1 MENKN
6 TISCIFDIGQVFLS
20 YLCYHITNMIRISW
34 EIQFLVLPLP
44 YHLYINIY
52 MSTINPFARPL
63 YVMLKPAG
71 SLCNL
76 RCKYCYYLEKNNLY
90 QEQKSH
96 VISDQMLEK
105 FIKEYIESQTTPDV
119 LFCWHGGETLMRP
132 ISFYRKALELQ
143 RTYARGRRIDN
154 SIQTNAT
161 LLTDE
166 WCEFFRENNFLVGV
180 SIDGPQEFHDEYRR
194 TATGKPTFHKVMQGI
209 RLLNKHGVEWNALA
223 VVNDFNADYPL
234 DFYHFFKEIGCHYIQ
249 FTPIVERKVNRNDG
263 LSLAPGMEE
272 GGELID
278 FSVTPEQWGNFLC
291 TIFDEWVRNDVGQ
304 YYIQIFDATLAN
316 WVGVQPGLCTLAK
329 ECGHAG
335 VMEFNGDVYSCDHF
349 VYPEHLLGNIQNKTI
364 TEMMYGEK
372 QKAFSRLKHDCL
384 PQQCRECQ
392 WQFACHGECP
402 KNRFVRDKYG
412 NPGLNYLCKGY
423 RQFFEHVKPYMDF
436 MKGELAAQRPPAN
449 VMNFVINAE

>member
-1 MENKN
+1 
-6 TISCIFDIGQVFLS
+6 
-20 YLCYHITNMIRISW
+20 
-34 EIQFLVLPLP
+34 
-44 YHLYINIY
+44 

-76 RCKYCYYLEKNNLY
+76 RCKYCYYLEKNALY
-90 QEQKSH
+90 TEQKNH
-96 VISDQMLEK
+96 VISDEMLDK
-105 FIKEYIESQTTPDV
+105 FIREYIEAQTSPDV

-132 ISFYRKALELQ
+132 ISFYRRAIELQ
-143 RTYARGRRIDN
+143 RKYARGRRIDN
-154 SIQTNAT
+154 TIQTNAT
-161 LLTDE
+161 MLTDE

-209 RLLNKHGVEWNALA
+209 RLLNKHNVEWNALA

-234 DFYHFFKEIGCHYIQ
+234 EFYNFFKEIGCHYIQ
-249 FTPIVERKVNRNDG
+249 FTPIVERRIERNDG

-272 GGELID
+272 GGELVD
-278 FSVTPEQWGNFLC
+278 FSVTPEQWSKFLC
-291 TIFDEWVRNDVGQ
+291 TIFDEWVRHDVGT
-304 YYIQIFDATLAN
+304 YFIQIFDATLAN
-316 WVGVQPGLCTLAK
+316 WAGVQPGLCSLAK

-349 VYPEHLLGNIQNKTI
+349 VYPEHLLGNINEKTI

-372 QKAFSRLKHDCL
+372 QREFAKLKHELL

-392 WQFACHGECP
+392 VEFACHGECP
-402 KNRFVRDKYG
+402 KNRFTRDKYG

-436 MKGELAAQRPPAN
+436 MKGELDAKRPPSN
-449 VMNFVINAE
+449 VMNFVASAE

>member
-1 MENKN
+1 
-6 TISCIFDIGQVFLS
+6 
-20 YLCYHITNMIRISW
+20 
-34 EIQFLVLPLP
+34 
-44 YHLYINIY
+44 

-76 RCKYCYYLEKNNLY
+76 RCKYCYYLEKNALY
-90 QEQKSH
+90 TEQKNH
-96 VISDQMLEK
+96 VISDEMLDK
-105 FIKEYIESQTTPDV
+105 FIHEYIEAQTSPDV

-132 ISFYRKALELQ
+132 ISFYRRAIELQ
-143 RTYARGRRIDN
+143 RKYARGRRIDN
-154 SIQTNAT
+154 TIQTNAT
-161 LLTDE
+161 MLTDE

-209 RLLNKHGVEWNALA
+209 RLLNKHNVEWNALA

-234 DFYHFFKEIGCHYIQ
+234 EFYNFFKDIGCHYIQ
-249 FTPIVERKVNRNDG
+249 FTPIVERRIERNDG

-272 GGELID
+272 GGELVD
-278 FSVTPEQWGNFLC
+278 FSVTPEQWGKFLC
-291 TIFDEWVRNDVGQ
+291 TIFDEWVRHDVGT
-304 YYIQIFDATLAN
+304 YFIQIFDATLAN
-316 WVGVQPGLCTLAK
+316 WAGVQPGLCSLAK

-349 VYPEHLLGNIQNKTI
+349 VYPEHLLGNINEKTI

-372 QKAFSRLKHDCL
+372 QREFAKLKHELL
-384 PQQCRECQ
+384 PQQCRECPVE
-392 WQFACHGECP
+392 FACHGECP
-402 KNRFVRDKYG
+402 KNRFTRDKYG

-436 MKGELAAQRPPAN
+436 MKGELDAKRPPSN
-449 VMNFVINAE
+449 VMNFVASAE

>member
-1 MENKN
+1 
-6 TISCIFDIGQVFLS
+6 
-20 YLCYHITNMIRISW
+20 
-34 EIQFLVLPLP
+34 
-44 YHLYINIY
+44 

-76 RCKYCYYLEKNNLY
+76 RCKYCYYLEKNALY
-90 QEQKSH
+90 TEQKNH
-96 VISDQMLEK
+96 VISDEMLDK
-105 FIKEYIESQTTPDV
+105 FIREYIEAQTSPDV

-132 ISFYRKALELQ
+132 ISFYRRAIELQ
-143 RTYARGRRIDN
+143 RKYARGRRIDN
-154 SIQTNAT
+154 TIQTNAT
-161 LLTDE
+161 MLTDE

-209 RLLNKHGVEWNALA
+209 RLLNKHNVEWNALA

-234 DFYHFFKEIGCHYIQ
+234 EFYNFFKEIGCHYIQ
-249 FTPIVERKVNRNDG
+249 FTPIVERRIERNDG

-272 GGELID
+272 GGELVD
-278 FSVTPEQWGNFLC
+278 FSVTPEQWGKFLC
-291 TIFDEWVRNDVGQ
+291 TILDEWVRHDVGT
-304 YYIQIFDATLAN
+304 YFIQIFDATLAN
-316 WVGVQPGLCTLAK
+316 WAGVQPGLCSLAK

-349 VYPEHLLGNIQNKTI
+349 VYPEHLLGNINEKTI

-372 QKAFSRLKHDCL
+372 QREFAKLKHELL
-384 PQQCRECQ
+384 PQQCRECPVE
-392 WQFACHGECP
+392 FACHGECP
-402 KNRFVRDKYG
+402 KNRFTRDKYG

-436 MKGELAAQRPPAN
+436 MKGELDAKRPPSN
-449 VMNFVINAE
+449 VMNFVASAK